1 MKYRKL
7 KPENRQ
13 LNPSSSSCY
22 NSAMNEEKTSH
33 NLFVLVVIGFI
44 FTLHSTLTVYITS
57 SFLSQ
62 FIDESRVGIVYT
74 LGSLLTIAFFTAI
87 VGVLRRFG
95 NYKTTLGLLFL
106 TLLSLIG
113 MAYSEYALLA
123 FAFFMLN
130 FVVIA
135 LTGFSFDIFLESFSS
150 NAKTGKIRGTF
161 LSVTNIA
168 WILGP
173 AVSAFLLNDDNF
185 TKVFLVAGALLI
197 PVLFLFKHN
206 LKNFKDPEYTHVPFW
221 KGFGEA
227 WSDRNIRATLIIHL
241 LLQFFYAWMVIYMPL
256 YLHENI
262 GFSWDVIGLI
272 LSGML
277 IPFVLV
283 QAPLGRLADSRY
295 GEKEIMSI
303 GFVIIALATGALSF
317 IEGSNPW
324 VWFILLFI
332 TRIGA
337 ASVEVM
343 ADTYFFKKVDVSKVN
358 IISFF
363 RTTRPMAYVVSPVI
377 ATVLFSLIDI
387 RALFF
392 ALGLLMLYA
401 LRYTMSIEDTL

>member
-1 MKYRKL
+1 
-7 KPENRQ
+7 
-13 LNPSSSSCY
+13 
-22 NSAMNEEKTSH
+22 
-33 NLFVLVVIGFI
+33 
-44 FTLHSTLTVYITS
+44 
-57 SFLSQ
+57 
-62 FIDESRVGIVYT
+62 
-74 LGSLLTIAFFTAI
+74 
-87 VGVLRRFG
+87 
-95 NYKTTLGLLFL
+95 
-106 TLLSLIG
+106 

-197 PVLFLFKHN
+197 PVLSLFKHN